1 MQYYLAIKR
10 NEVPQHRCSE
20 RERSQTQKVTY
31 YMIPFIWNVQNR
43 EIHTDRKQLSGP
55 RDGEMKKWEGT
66 FNVYMVS
73 FEGDEKVS
81 EQDRGDGYIL
91 KRY

>member
-1 MQYYLAIKR
+1 MTQWIILQMWINLENSIRGEK
-10 NEVPQHRCSE
+10 
-20 RERSQTQKVTY
+20 SQMRKATY
-31 YMIPFIWNVQNR
+31 GLIPFIWNVQNR